1 MASGGG
7 RKLDR
12 CDIGNSGIGTVVLT
26 VVAILP
32 LVHCLRED
40 SFEEEA
46 RFLSDGGSDI
56 LDVDGDW
63 LSDKGLEVLGDNH
76 TSARV
81 AETVNGT
88 RTAIT
93 ASALS
98 RAARAGTDVS
108 AAAAGAKNRPY
119 RSLDS
124 ANVTAVAATT
134 HRQHAHRTITGFCL
148 PDRGGDRS
156 GCRGQC
162 ACRWYETCFPKLEP
176 QSGTA
181 ASDVGTCSLA
191 IIALVVLSILL
202 FTAVASVVVVVR
214 VWCQYRERA
223 AEIQLRKAGARRI
236 ESGDEPEAI
245 GARNSRGANND
256 CVEDRV
262 QPTVSEA
269 VSTAQKPGI
278 GDGAPAG
285 HKTV

>member
-7 RKLDR
+7 GNLDR
-12 CDIGNSGIGTVVLT
+12 CVIGCSGIGTAVLT
-26 VVAILP
+26 VAALLP

-76 TSARV
+76 TSARGVRVPRDPELLKSEV
-81 AETVNGT
+81 AETGNGT

-98 RAARAGTDVS
+98 RAARAGNNVS
-108 AAAAGAKNRPY
+108 AAAVGAKNRPY

-134 HRQHAHRTITGFCL
+134 HRQHAHRSITEFCL
-148 PDRGGDRS
+148 PDRVGDRS
-156 GCRGQC
+156 GCRGDC

-176 QSGTA
+176 QPGTA

-202 FTAVASVVVVVR
+202 FSAVVSAVVVVR
-214 VWCQYRERA
+214 VLCQYRERA

-236 ESGDEPEAI
+236 ERGDEPEAS

-256 CVEDRV
+256 
-262 QPTVSEA
+262 
-269 VSTAQKPGI
+269 
-278 GDGAPAG
+278 
-285 HKTV
+285 